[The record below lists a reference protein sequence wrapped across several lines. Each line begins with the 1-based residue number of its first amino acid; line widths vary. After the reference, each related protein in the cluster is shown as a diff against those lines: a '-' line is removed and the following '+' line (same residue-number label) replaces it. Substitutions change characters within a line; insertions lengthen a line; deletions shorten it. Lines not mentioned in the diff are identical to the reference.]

1 MKHHKH
7 EQTIRKDKSKDE
19 VTQPIQ
25 TEHALDFTWWMCAE
39 KRTLHTLQ
47 RHWEAA
53 ARPHDLA
60 TNIFDIFVSQNIC
73 AIDENKSST

>member
-7 EQTIRKDKSKDE
+7 EQTISKDTDKSKDE

-25 TEHALDFTWWMCAE
+25 TEHALDVTWWVCAE
-39 KRTLHTLQ
+39 TRTLHTLQ

-60 TNIFDIFVSQNIC
+60 TNIFVLQNVC
-73 AIDENKSST
+73 AID